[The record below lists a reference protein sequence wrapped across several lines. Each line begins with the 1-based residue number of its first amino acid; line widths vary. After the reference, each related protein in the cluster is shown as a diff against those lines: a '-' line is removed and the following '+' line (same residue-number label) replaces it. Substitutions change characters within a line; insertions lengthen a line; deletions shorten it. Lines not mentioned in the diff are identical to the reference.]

1 MKEIIQE
8 YGEGMLGAVG
18 ATLFVIVVLGAV
30 RVFLGDAFVDFIRS
44 I

>member
-30 RVFLGDAFVDFIRS
+30 RVFLGDVLVDFIRS